1 MTGLI
6 VHVGIV
12 PAEEPH
18 EPLSIVMFLDWW
30 RVMDGH
36 RIVAVCET
44 RDEAAA
50 YLARQMTRASLLET
64 SQRRIEKGEQ
74 SDEQDRDQ

>member
-1 MTGLI
+1 MTDVI
-6 VHVGIV
+6 VHVDIV
-12 PAEEPH
+12 PADEPH
-18 EPLSIVMFLDWW
+18 QPLSIVMFRAWW

-50 YLARQMTRASLLET
+50 YIARQMTRRSLLQT

-74 SDEQDRDQ
+74 A

>member
-1 MTGLI
+1 MTGVI
-6 VHVGIV
+6 VHVDIV

-18 EPLSIVMFLDWW
+18 EPLSIVMFLNWW

-50 YLARQMTRASLLET
+50 FIARQATRRSLLQT
-64 SQRRIEKGEQ
+64 SQRRIEKGNEP
-74 SDEQDRDQ
+74 